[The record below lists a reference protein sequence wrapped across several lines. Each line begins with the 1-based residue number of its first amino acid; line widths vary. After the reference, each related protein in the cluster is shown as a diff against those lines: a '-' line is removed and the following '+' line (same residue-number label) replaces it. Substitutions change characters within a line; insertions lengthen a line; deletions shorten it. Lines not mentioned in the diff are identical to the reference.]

1 MEHNFP
7 NMFLV
12 IVEPSWCKY
21 WGILYLATYSQH
33 HLQCVCHMNV
43 PRFPSATRLIV
54 CRHFPRKRHL
64 RWMICLEGERCWFQ
78 TCRASVFGVSSV
90 FQQNL
95 DKYVWHS
102 RWKVT
107 ASVSLRKGTVNEE
120 TLGCSQIHCTKW
132 FQKKTEKPKHLRIC
146 NLVQDHPQL
155 WTSFLPLEA
164 ASWCPALPIKNQN
177 QKSQLLTGIT
187 KPLTSL
193 PYPRSDKL
201 CIFYVKKIR
210 WQRDPHTIFQQ
221 SRKFLRSWRI
231 ENGLQVHPSLEL
243 WQAMVFCLFLL
254 QGKLRK
260 NRPWTVIFIYIYIYE
275 APSKYIII
283 V

>member
-120 TLGCSQIHCTKW
+120 TLGLFANTLHQMVPKKNRKTKT
-132 FQKKTEKPKHLRIC
+132 FAHLQLGSRPSTTLNFFPSVGSCFMMSGLAHQKSEPKIATSHRNHQAINIVTLSKVWQVVYFLR
-146 NLVQDHPQL
+146 Q
-155 WTSFLPLEA
+155 
-164 ASWCPALPIKNQN
+164 KNQVTAWSPHHLPTIKEVPKVMAN
-177 QKSQLLTGIT
+177 RKWVASTSKPRIVASHGFLFIFVAREIAQK
-187 KPLTSL
+187 
-193 PYPRSDKL
+193 
-201 CIFYVKKIR
+201 
-210 WQRDPHTIFQQ
+210 
-221 SRKFLRSWRI
+221 
-231 ENGLQVHPSLEL
+231 
-243 WQAMVFCLFLL
+243 
-254 QGKLRK
+254 
-260 NRPWTVIFIYIYIYE
+260 
-275 APSKYIII
+275 
-283 V
+283 

>member
-132 FQKKTEKPKHLRIC
+132 FQKK
-146 NLVQDHPQL
+146 Q
-155 WTSFLPLEA
+155 
-164 ASWCPALPIKNQN
+164 KNQN
-177 QKSQLLTGIT
+177 ICAFATWFKTIHNFELL
-187 KPLTSL
+187 SF
-193 PYPRSDKL
+193 RWKL
-201 CIFYVKKIR
+201 LHDVRPCPSKIR
-210 WQRDPHTIFQQ
+210 T
-221 SRKFLRSWRI
+221 
-231 ENGLQVHPSLEL
+231 
-243 WQAMVFCLFLL
+243 
-254 QGKLRK
+254 K
-260 NRPWTVIFIYIYIYE
+260 NRNFSQE
-275 APSKYIII
+275 SPSH
-283 V
+283 